1 LFKQALRLQPD
12 NPDLLH
18 NLGVAWAKQGV
29 LPVAQVYFT
38 EAIRAKPD
46 AAETH
51 NNLGLSYLQQNRL
64 AEAEGCFRAA
74 LRTAPDHVDA
84 LNHLGVVF
92 ANQERW
98 AEAAEWYRAAVL
110 ARPDFPEAHKNLG
123 LVRLIRGD
131 LRGGWREYEWRWR
144 CKGNSPRSL
153 PAPAWDGGEVRGG
166 PLLLYAEQGLGDTIQ
181 FARLAAAAA

>member
-1 LFKQALRLQPD
+1 
-12 NPDLLH
+12 
-18 NLGVAWAKQGV
+18 VACLEK
-29 LPVAQVYFT
+29 
-38 EAIRAKPD
+38 
-46 AAETH
+46 
-51 NNLGLSYLQQNRL
+51 
-64 AEAEGCFRAA
+64 
-74 LRTAPDHVDA
+74 
-84 LNHLGVVF
+84 
-92 ANQERW
+92 
-98 AEAAEWYRAAVL
+98 AVL

-181 FARLAAAAA
+181 FARLAAAAAARAKAPVVLECQPPLVPLMRGFPGVEQVVAAGEPLPAVAA